1 MDGEKALETG
11 SNVTG
16 KANAG
21 EEKVRL
27 GGSHPAKVVLSK
39 KDKVGN
45 VGNMGNMGN
54 VGNVGSHPAKVVV
67 GKEEVGW
74 GQMLRVT
81 LHTTTKYIAIY
92 QSTP

>member
-45 VGNMGNMGN
+45 VGN
-54 VGNVGSHPAKVVV
+54 VGSHPAKVVV